1 MDKEALLNTWL
12 AEEQCAHIHGWDF
25 SHIAGRYQE
34 EADLPWDYRE
44 TIGRYLTPDARL
56 LDIDT
61 GGGEFLLSLEH
72 PRQLMSAMESY
83 PPNVKLCQETLPPP
97 GVEFRAGDGSGVR
110 YPFEDQAFDL
120 ILNRH
125 GDFNP
130 VEIGRL
136 LKPGGVFI
144 TQQVG
149 AENDRELVELLLDPV
164 PALPFPGQYPDLVR
178 ERFEAAGFETL
189 EALEA
194 FGAIRFQDVGAL
206 VWFARVIP
214 WEFPGF
220 CVRDCLPGLY
230 RAQERLERDGVIEGR
245 THRFLLVA
253 RKTGCQTAAC
263 RV

>member
-1 MDKEALLNTWL
+1 MNQEALLTAWL

-34 EADLPWDYRE
+34 EDCLPWDYRE
-44 TIGRYLTPDARL
+44 IIRRYLMPDARV

-61 GGGEFLLSLEH
+61 GGGEFLLSLDH
-72 PRQLMSAMESY
+72 PPRLLAAMEGY
-83 PPNVKLCQETLPPP
+83 PPNAALCRETLPPL
-97 GVEFRAGDGSGVR
+97 GVDFRAGDGSDTR
-110 YPFEDQAFDL
+110 YPFEDQTFDL
-120 ILNRH
+120 VLNRH

-130 VEIGRL
+130 DEIRRI

-149 AENDRELVELLLDPV
+149 AENDRELVELLLDPI
-164 PALPFPGQYPDLVR
+164 PALPFPEQYLHLVR

-189 EALEA
+189 ESQDA
-194 FGAIRFQDVGAL
+194 FGSIRFWDVGAL
-206 VWFARVIP
+206 VWFARIIQ

-220 CVRDCLPGLY
+220 HVQDCLPGLY
-230 RAQERLERDGVIEGR
+230 RAQDRLERDGVIEGR
-245 THRFLLVA
+245 THRFLLAA
-253 RKTGCQTAAC
+253 RTTGCQIAGR